1 MDKDELKAYF
11 AKRKLEGHNLKK
23 TMMDKFSKDP
33 KNKDMTQLEFNK
45 KLEKEFK
52 KREKEETKRA
62 KGGGRAGGINPLR
75 LVDKPFKKFNKGGRV
90 KKKKIDGIAKK
101 GKTRGRFI

>member
-45 KLEKEFK
+45 KLEK
-52 KREKEETKRA
+52 
-62 KGGGRAGGINPLR
+62 
-75 LVDKPFKKFNKGGRV
+75 DFKKFNKGGRV

>member
-1 MDKDELKAYF
+1 MATDDLDAFFANKKLTGHALKEA
-11 AKRKLEGHNLKK
+11 
-23 TMMDKFSKDP
+23 MMDKLSKDP

-101 GKTRGRFI
+101 GKTKGRFV

>member
-1 MDKDELKAYF
+1 MDKDKLKAYF
-11 AKRKLEGHNLKK
+11 AKRKLEGHNFKEA
-23 TMMDKFSKDP
+23 MMKQVTDNP

-52 KREKEETKRA
+52 KREKEETKRT

-101 GKTRGRFI
+101 GKTKGRFI